1 MFCLLRGFSGL
12 FAGGYSGCFRLWWL
26 FGVGLGCLI
35 VVLVFVFVWRVGWFL
50 LFVDCVLLVLVLWY
64 CLCLVC
70 L

>member
-1 MFCLLRGFSGL
+1 M
-12 FAGGYSGCFRLWWL
+12 
-26 FGVGLGCLI
+26 
-35 VVLVFVFVWRVGWFL
+35 VLVFVFVWRVGVVL